1 MGGPLE
7 VSLGEI
13 KRLQRC
19 VNDLVSVLALPAIWA
34 GGEPSQVIR
43 TLLPALQGMLD
54 LDLACVRLNDP
65 FGEPTLGMTWDA
77 QSRELAA
84 PSAEI
89 SELLDQFVRDDSKKW
104 PDQVRSRIRNADLS
118 IAASPLGLQ
127 GEIGVLVAGSR
138 REDFPGQTERLVLNV
153 AANQAAIGLQAAQL
167 LSEQKRVAGELDRR
181 VVQRTQELADSNE
194 ALRMQVGLL
203 QLIPVAAWTLKPD
216 GTPDFVND
224 TWLEYSGQ
232 TLEFVRSRPGAWMAA
247 VHPEDREIASKSFWE
262 GVRSGQGFAM
272 ETRLFRM
279 QDGTYRW
286 HLNRAVVLRDTNGK
300 ILRFVGTSTDIEDVK
315 RSQESLR
322 TAEERTRLIIDT
334 ALEAVITMDA
344 QGTITSWNKQ
354 AEVIFGW
361 DSNDAVGQ
369 RMSHL
374 IIPEQQQ
381 AAHECGLRHFLAT
394 GDGPILRR
402 RVEFT
407 AVRRGGME
415 FPVELQVTPMRLGQE
430 WAFSAFIRDITDAKV
445 AEETL
450 RKSEL
455 KFRQIVDSIPG
466 LVCTMSPAGEIEQL
480 NQQLLEYF
488 GKTPAE
494 LKSWKMIDA
503 VHPDDR
509 RRVLTAF
516 THSIATGTPYE
527 IEHRCRRAD
536 GVYRWFQVRALA
548 MRDANG
554 MVTGWYMLL
563 TDIEDR
569 KRAEDELRRSEA
581 FLAQGQR
588 LNLTGTFSWCL
599 DTNEITFSE
608 QLYHIFELVPDAPV
622 TLEKIRGRVHPEDI
636 PLLVE
641 KIDLAR
647 RGIKDLDYEIR
658 LRMPDGS
665 IKYLRTNAFGM
676 RDRDGRL
683 EYMGAIQDVTERRL
697 AEEALG
703 KLRLE
708 LAHMARVTS
717 LGALTASIAHEVN
730 QPLSGIVTN
739 ANTCVRMLSANPPN
753 IDGALETARRT
764 IRDGNRASEVIARL
778 RALFSKKETANE
790 DLDLNEAAREV
801 ISLTLSELQRN
812 RVILRQEL
820 ADDLP
825 PVRGDRVQLQQV
837 ILNLLRN
844 ASDAMSNVEDRP
856 RNLVIKTAR
865 DEDNCVRLAV
875 QDAGVGV
882 DSQSLG
888 KLFDPFYST
897 KSAGMGMGLSV
908 SRTIIESH
916 HGRLWATPNEGP
928 GAIFSFSV
936 PLKPVS
942 ADTNGPGVVDTP
954 IATDSVKAVRKS

>member
-127 GEIGVLVAGSR
+127 GEIGILVAGSR

-494 LKSWKMIDA
+494 LKSWNMIDA

-942 ADTNGPGVVDTP
+942 TDTNGPGVVDTP